1 MGKLLSTIQVDAFR
15 RDGFLVVPDL
25 VSADDCVALRERA
38 MQLAEEHVPSP
49 EQATVFTADGKPQHT
64 SDDYFL
70 TSGEKIRCFFEK
82 DAFDESGRLR
92 SQPHL
97 SLNKLGHAMHD
108 LDPVF
113 DSFSRTPQLAA
124 VASDIGMRDPLLLQ
138 SMYIFKQA
146 HIGGEV
152 TCHTDHT
159 YLWTEPRSVVG
170 FWFAIDDATRE
181 NGCMWAVP
189 GGHRLPVRTRSRLN
203 ESRTATV
210 TTCSTPSR
218 IRSTISCASKP
229 SAARLC
235 CSTVPCRTCRRP
247 TPATNRGTRTP
258 STRSTARQTISTT
271 TGCSVPRSPCA
282 DSPATRPT
290 MATLRFSF
298 GTMGSGKSTLAL
310 QIHHNLSSRGL
321 RGLLIT
327 KLDRDG
333 AQVTSRLGVSSPAV
347 DIGAAPSLVALAR
360 QHMPLDFLVCDEVQF
375 YSVEQCD
382 ELATIVDDFGI
393 DVYSFGLITDF
404 RGLLFDGTKRMLEIA
419 DQRTEMQVE
428 ARCWCGARARTTHD
442 S

>member
-1 MGKLLSTIQVDAFR
+1 MGKFLSAIQVEAFR
-15 RDGFLVVPDL
+15 RDGFLVVPDF
-25 VSADDCVALRERA
+25 VSADDCVALRARA

-210 TTCSTPSR
+210 TDVLDPEPYPLDDLVCLEAKRGTLVLLDGAVPHL
-218 IRSTISCASKP
+218 
-229 SAARLC
+229 SAANTSDKPRHAYTIHAIDGAAKYLDDNWLQ
-235 CSTVPCRTCRRP
+235 RP
-247 TPATNRGTRTP
+247 TLP
-258 STRSTARQTISTT
+258 
-271 TGCSVPRSPCA
+271 
-282 DSPATRPT
+282 
-290 MATLRFSF
+290 
-298 GTMGSGKSTLAL
+298 
-310 QIHHNLSSRGL
+310 L
-321 RGLLIT
+321 RGF
-327 KLDRDG
+327 
-333 AQVTSRLGVSSPAV
+333 SRN
-347 DIGAAPSLVALAR
+347 
-360 QHMPLDFLVCDEVQF
+360 
-375 YSVEQCD
+375 
-382 ELATIVDDFGI
+382 
-393 DVYSFGLITDF
+393 
-404 RGLLFDGTKRMLEIA
+404 
-419 DQRTEMQVE
+419 
-428 ARCWCGARARTTHD
+428 
-442 S
+442 

>member
-1 MGKLLSTIQVDAFR
+1 MGKFLSAIQVEAFR
-15 RDGFLVVPDL
+15 RDGFLVVPDF

-82 DAFDESGRLR
+82 DAFDKSGRLR

-210 TTCSTPSR
+210 TDVLDPEPYPLDDLVCLEAKRGTLVLLDGAVPHL
-218 IRSTISCASKP
+218 
-229 SAARLC
+229 SAANTSDKPRHAYTIHAIDGAAKYLDDNWLQ
-235 CSTVPCRTCRRP
+235 RP
-247 TPATNRGTRTP
+247 TLP
-258 STRSTARQTISTT
+258 
-271 TGCSVPRSPCA
+271 
-282 DSPATRPT
+282 
-290 MATLRFSF
+290 
-298 GTMGSGKSTLAL
+298 
-310 QIHHNLSSRGL
+310 L
-321 RGLLIT
+321 RGF
-327 KLDRDG
+327 
-333 AQVTSRLGVSSPAV
+333 SRN
-347 DIGAAPSLVALAR
+347 
-360 QHMPLDFLVCDEVQF
+360 
-375 YSVEQCD
+375 
-382 ELATIVDDFGI
+382 
-393 DVYSFGLITDF
+393 
-404 RGLLFDGTKRMLEIA
+404 
-419 DQRTEMQVE
+419 
-428 ARCWCGARARTTHD
+428 
-442 S
+442 